1 LREKIMTDLLRIED
15 VSRAFGG
22 LLAVNN
28 VNMVV
33 RDGEIVGLIGPNGA
47 GKTTLFN
54 VITGSFPATK
64 GVVSFRGEDITRLDK
79 NKIVRKGICRTYQ
92 LLRLFRSLSVL
103 DNVLIGAHAQGMAE
117 AMDALIRSG
126 RQQEEEKRLR
136 ERSLYYLEKV
146 GLADKKD
153 LVAKNLSYGD
163 QRRVEI
169 ARALAAEP
177 TLLLLDE
184 PSAGMNLG
192 ESRTLTEFI
201 EWIRREMKK
210 TILVIEHNMRVMMPI
225 ADRIVVLDHGVKIAE
240 GAPVEVQNSEEVI
253 LAYLGKKYLTQSTR
267 SAQHA

>member
-1 LREKIMTDLLRIED
+1 MTDLLRIED

-22 LLAVNN
+22 LLAVNK

-33 RDGEIVGLIGPNGA
+33 REGEILGLIGPNGA

-64 GVVSFRGEDITRLDK
+64 GVVTFRGEDITRLRQTR
-79 NKIVRKGICRTYQ
+79 IVRKGICRTYQ
-92 LLRLFRSLSVL
+92 LLRLFRSLTVL
-103 DNVLIGAHAQGMAE
+103 DNVLIGAHSQGRAE
-117 AMDALIRSG
+117 AIDALIGSG
-126 RQQEEEKRLR
+126 RQREEEKSLR
-136 ERSLYYLEKV
+136 DRSLYYLEKLS
-146 GLADKKD
+146 LADKKD
-153 LVAKNLSYGD
+153 MIAKNLSYGD

-177 TLLLLDE
+177 SLLLLDE

-201 EWIRREMKK
+201 EWIRSEMQK
-210 TILVIEHNMRVMMPI
+210 TILVIEHNMRVVMPI

-240 GAPVEVQNSEEVI
+240 GTPEEVQNSEVVV
-253 LAYLGKKYLTQSTR
+253 LAYLGKKYLTQATR